1 MSEVDELLIE
11 TLEEQLAAAE
21 SRAGNLAADLLE
33 ERAQRREVGEALVR
47 VTEERDGLQ
56 KQLEAMDKRRLQE
69 IETLRVHGLAVSQKL
84 RAEIERLR
92 TIIVELGAG
101 EAAEPEEQIE
111 ALRPGDAGF
120 DEWLLGQPGGSE

>member
-1 MSEVDELLIE
+1 V
-11 TLEEQLAAAE
+11 TLDQLVIDDYEARFRE
-21 SRAGNLAADLLE
+21 YEDKVNTLAADLLE
-33 ERAQRREVGEALVR
+33 TRSQRAHLARELEAL
-47 VTEERDGLQ
+47 DQ
-56 KQLEAMDKRRLQE
+56 RRLQE

-111 ALRPGDAGF
+111 ALRPEDPHAN
-120 DEWLLGQPGGSE
+120 